1 MTPVRI
7 VSGGS
12 GNTRSVANEA
22 GKERIGMA
30 DGKSTYYVSVQAGT
44 VNAGKGDAAFEFEI
58 EATPEEI
65 RELENLFAGAREA
78 DRRAYFRAHVP
89 FLEYWHDKPNDDM
102 DRTLEDVYRMI
113 HRLGTPETKRHIE
126 AMGVLDGQLK
136 EKRKTPAGPAT

>member
-22 GKERIGMA
+22 GKERIGMT

-89 FLEYWHDKPNDDM
+89 FLEYWHRSEEHTSELQSRENLVC
-102 DRTLEDVYRMI
+102 RLLLE
-113 HRLGTPETKRHIE
+113 K
-126 AMGVLDGQLK
+126 K
-136 EKRKTPAGPAT
+136 KTRNK